1 MNVSEQNS
9 GNSSSNTGD
18 GIFSYG
24 KNLLS
29 NKKVMIGAIVGGVVM
44 LIIIAVTIILCVRS
58 KRNSGEQKYEKKAQ
72 ED

>member
-1 MNVSEQNS
+1 MTEQNS
-9 GNSSSNTGD
+9 GNSSTTSGD

-44 LIIIAVTIILCVRS
+44 LIIIATTIILCVRS
-58 KRNSGEQKYEKKAQ
+58 KKNSGE
-72 ED
+72 